1 MLLTEMYID
10 KAGLRVYTY
19 DKFCAPAWVPEEGSM
34 IALRT
39 DFSAKEGPVKPM
51 NAVNNGPVGLPVRKT
66 GTFET
71 YRAAVKTD
79 LRIFFDG
86 ETPYIQIKE

>member
-1 MLLTEMYID
+1 MITV
-10 KAGLRVYTY
+10 KA
-19 DKFCAPAWVPEEGSM
+19 
-34 IALRT
+34 
-39 DFSAKEGPVKPM
+39 DFSQRKGRIKPM

-66 GTFET
+66 GNFKT